1 MSLRR
6 RVADPIPQLKEQLAR
21 ELVARVDGWTL
32 EYAASFLGTD
42 APRMSNL
49 RRGRLERFS
58 LEHLIRLVT
67 QDHGTVALEV
77 TWSSRWQKLRDQS
90 GPTRHR
96 SGAGR

>member
-1 MSLRR
+1 MSLRGR
-6 RVADPIPQLKEQLAR
+6 IADPIPQLKEQLAR

-58 LEHLIRLVT
+58 LEQLIRLINW
-67 QDHGTVALEV
+67 DHGTVGLQV
-77 TWSSRWQKLRDQS
+77 TWSSRWRKLRGQRDQ
-90 GPTRHR
+90 RNQQR
-96 SGAGR
+96 GRA

>member
-1 MSLRR
+1 MSLRGR
-6 RVADPIPQLKEQLAR
+6 IADPIPPLKEQLAR

-77 TWSSRWQKLRDQS
+77 TWSSRWQKLRDQRDQRNQ
-90 GPTRHR
+90 RHR
-96 SGAGR
+96 RD